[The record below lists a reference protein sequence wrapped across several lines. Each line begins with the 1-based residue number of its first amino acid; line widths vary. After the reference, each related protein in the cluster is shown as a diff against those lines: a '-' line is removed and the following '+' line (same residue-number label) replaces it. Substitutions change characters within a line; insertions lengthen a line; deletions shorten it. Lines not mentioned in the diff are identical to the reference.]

1 MNEKRKTVVLGVLG
15 VDAHVVG
22 NKIMAHAL
30 EGGGFKVVNIGTF
43 SSQQDFIRAAIES
56 AADAILVGSLCGHGE
71 LECRNFRQNCVESGI
86 GDIHLV
92 VGGNL
97 VVGKQEW
104 EDVENRFAEMGFNRV
119 YPPGVSP
126 KKVIEDLEKD
136 LKPGEAQGKVGREQE
151 AGSQE

>member
-1 MNEKRKTVVLGVLG
+1 MTLAKRSITVVLGVLG

-30 EGGGFKVVNIGTF
+30 EKEGFKVVNIGTF
-43 SSQQDFIRAAIES
+43 STQEDFIKAAIET

-71 LECRNFRQNCVESGI
+71 LECRGFREKCIEAGI

-97 VVGKQEW
+97 VVGKQNWPE
-104 EDVENRFAEMGFNRV
+104 VEKRFLEMGFNRV
-119 YPPGVSP
+119 YPPGISP
-126 KKVIEDLEKD
+126 KKVIEDLKND
-136 LKPGEAQGKVGREQE
+136 LQMRHDKFK
-151 AGSQE
+151 

>member
-1 MNEKRKTVVLGVLG
+1 MTRPVVVLGVLG

-30 EGGGFKVVNIGTF
+30 EEAGFRVVNIGTF
-43 SSQQDFIRAAIES
+43 SSQEDFIRAAIES

-71 LECRNFRQNCVESGI
+71 MECRNFRENCVEAGI

-97 VVGKQEW
+97 VIGKQKW
-104 EDVENRFAEMGFNRV
+104 EEVEKSFLEMGFNRV

-126 KKVIEDLEKD
+126 KKVIAELKEDLKNRGMQ
-136 LKPGEAQGKVGREQE
+136 GEESRR
-151 AGSQE
+151 